1 MLMQGDYEFIFLY
14 RAEFIQILFLKVFCF
29 FVMVIGKFH
38 HTNNDTF
45 LVLEINKQHPDLRK
59 FKHIVI
65 LILIITMST
74 SLRLTILLSAAL

>member
-1 MLMQGDYEFIFLY
+1 MSYYDKKKNNIHMLKQGDYEFTFLY
-14 RAEFIQILFLKVFCF
+14 RPEFIKFPKVFCN

-65 LILIITMST
+65 LIG
-74 SLRLTILLSAAL
+74 